1 MPDPVLNPWR
11 AAWARTGVR
20 FGVAL
25 VTLVALAGIYAP
37 FLAGEVALVWRD
49 DQGWSFPV
57 LADLFNR
64 RSYGKPHDLVFNL
77 AGLLLPFLVL
87 GGILLRHRLG
97 LGRRIVGS
105 VVLLVLAVTLCAVP
119 WPGGALWRD
128 RPLAPETLAQRDRAT
143 VAVFPVAAF
152 RADTPVPGAALLP
165 PLSRDGASGQR
176 FWLGTDSAGKDVL
189 AQMVTGARISL
200 TIGILA
206 TGLSL
211 LIGTLIGAISGFF
224 GGWVDLL
231 LQYLVE
237 IMMCFPTFI
246 LVLSVVA
253 VMGRDIFVIMTVIG
267 LTGWAGTAR
276 LVRGAY
282 LAESVRDYVLAGQSL
297 GLSNTRLM
305 FRHILP
311 NALAPLLI
319 SATFGVAGAV
329 LAESGLSF
337 IGLGDPAVATWGA
350 LLEQGR
356 QNIRY
361 AWLIYVPG
369 IAVFLLVTALNQI
382 GNGLREAMDPR
393 HG

>member
-1 MPDPVLNPWR
+1 MPDPVLNPWQG
-11 AAWARTGVR
+11 AWAKPGVR
-20 FGVAL
+20 LGVVL
-25 VTLVALAGIYAP
+25 VVIIALAGLYAP
-37 FLAGEVALVWRD
+37 FLAGETALVWHDER
-49 DQGWSFPV
+49 GWSFPV

-77 AGLLLPFLVL
+77 GGLLLPFLMAA
-87 GGILLRHRLG
+87 GILLRHRFTLG
-97 LGRRIVGS
+97 TRILAAQAT
-105 VVLLVLAVTLCAVP
+105 VVLAAGLCALP
-119 WPGGALWRD
+119 LPGGALWRD
-128 RPLAPETLAQRDRAT
+128 RPLGVETLANQAKAT
-143 VAVFPVAAF
+143 WAVFPVAGF
-152 RADTPVPGAALLP
+152 RADTPVPGAALKA
-165 PLSRDGASGQR
+165 PLERDAASGRR

-189 AQMVTGARISL
+189 AQMITGARISL
-200 TIGILA
+200 TIGIVA

-211 LIGTLIGAISGFF
+211 LIGTLIGAVSGFF
-224 GGWVDLL
+224 GGWIDLL
-231 LQYLVE
+231 LQRVVE

-253 VMGRDIFVIMTVIG
+253 LLGRDIFLIMTVIG

-297 GLSNTRLM
+297 GLSHTRLM

-337 IGLGDPAVATWGA
+337 IGLGDPTVASWGA

-369 IAVFLLVTALNQI
+369 LAVFLLVTALNQI
-382 GNGLREAMDPR
+382 GNGLREAFDPR
-393 HG
+393 HA

>member
-1 MPDPVLNPWR
+1 MSDPVLNPWQV
-11 AAWARTGVR
+11 AWAKPGVR
-20 FGVAL
+20 FGTFLVA
-25 VTLVALAGIYAP
+25 LVALAGLYAP
-37 FLAGEVALVWRD
+37 FLAGEVALVWHD
-49 DQGWSFPV
+49 AQGWSFPV
-57 LADLFNR
+57 LGDLFNR

-77 AGLLLPFLVL
+77 TGLLLPFLLVA
-87 GGILLRHRLG
+87 GWLLRHRLG
-97 LGRRIVGS
+97 LGQRLLGG
-105 VVLLVLAVTLCAVP
+105 LLVLVAGIILCLAP
-119 WPGGALWRD
+119 LPGGALWRD
-128 RPLAPETLAQRDRAT
+128 RPLAQETLANQTRAT
-143 VAVFPVAAF
+143 WAVFPLAAF
-152 RADTPVPGAALLP
+152 RADTPVPGAALLA
-165 PLSRDGASGQR
+165 PLARDEASGRR

-189 AQMVTGARISL
+189 AQMVSGARISL
-200 TIGILA
+200 TIGIIA

-211 LIGTLIGAISGFF
+211 LIGTLIGALSGFF

-231 LQYLVE
+231 LQRLVE

-253 VMGRDIFVIMTVIG
+253 LLGRDIFLIMTVIG

-282 LAESVRDYVLAGQSL
+282 MAESVRDYVLAGRSL
-297 GLSNTRLM
+297 GLSNVRLM

-337 IGLGDPAVATWGA
+337 IGLGDPTAASWGA

-369 IAVFLLVTALNQI
+369 MAVFLLVTALNLI
-382 GNGLREAMDPR
+382 GNGLREALDPR
-393 HG
+393 HA